1 MPGEASATRGEHAD
15 GQIDLAEVQLEWHE
29 LFRAVLDADEEREH
43 STRNL
48 GGAISQHDTEVTFGC
63 DAAVV
68 SPVFFGYMSTTEAD
82 VDAENAK
89 VVTMEAEFERGR
101 QKRITELQTAK
112 KVMAADEYGPV
123 LKQWNIDEAS
133 ITKAHE
139 SELAERKYKFA
150 FLNREDSKNIQHAAN
165 AAKYAEKTETSKI
178 PKGAQL
184 EALAR
189 GEVERLVGEID
200 AANEA
205 VKLAQDELLAAQN
218 LRGKKHEARA
228 RQVVET
234 SLILLEGRATAS
246 EKDLDSLL
254 EQLQEAEFMLNRAER
269 IRSQEDL
276 VLPLYEPLAQR
287 AAEGDF
293 RAPFLSVFC
302 GLTVASNDNMWEKL
316 TFITHLFDIND
327 SKFMDYE
334 EICVMLAT
342 LASVLN
348 SLKLLRETTSRE
360 ELESIVTRAFLE
372 GNLDHRKGMT
382 NYEVHDQTWTCTLA
396 LQVKTWMAGIIARS
410 PKLSDIFG
418 SSWSFGQMSTVMRC
432 KMSMVH
438 EFELSMISMVDLK
451 HKVARK
457 LIKHRPCLQKE
468 NVQVMHDRALAMG
481 DDDPLKPDYSRFLHS
496 DKKKSFSNAV
506 SLSHGHL
513 ENLSHWRDTVRIKAV
528 TKIQNLFRG
537 KQARQAAERMAKKQ
551 AFLCARAMAVEDTRQ
566 RIAAEIW
573 KREAA
578 SGVGRLKWDAKVRMK
593 QAKLRAAGENVDRQQ
608 VVEAIIE
615 ESVQAAQDGVME
627 RFDEIARDR
636 GFDED
641 VVEHTAEQT
650 SETDGEEDF
659 FSLATA
665 SRQVSVRT
673 KAACKEL
680 ATHLLMADMR
690 GMAGQLWGNGAN
702 SVPDLGRP
710 QTPRKE
716 GKEGS
721 GAVDVE
727 SAAKMS
733 ILGNGSVNDPF
744 VFSGGGQLPQKTNAP
759 LADSALSS
767 VGGSPSVR
775 QGFELDSVIVRVD
788 GQMAKIKLTDVRK
801 QLMTVGLFPPELYG
815 VGETFEEMR
824 LREKLAD
831 ADPAVEDLA
840 RRLRSWDAAMTE
852 VKVDGLLAELPAK
865 RLLMQYAQG
874 FVDRADPPGNF
885 QPLFDDLARHF
896 QISRNAKQIGT
907 ILVNLIRTD
916 FSFGLAADSLDV
928 LRGNQDAL
936 LAKMAQIEV
945 ADGMSEAEAGYER
958 RLTAAKLQGRSI
970 EEVEQTHNRNML
982 KEVKRRMQIKYL
994 EVANVCSDFLEMA
1007 KHLATTIIDERN
1019 FELVDKTIRPVIE
1032 SACNG
1037 RGVEGNRG
1045 HGGKRYKYEAFN
1057 IRLKVCC
1064 DDHGLF
1070 NGDDE
1075 CAAKGYG
1082 GRGLLGA
1089 LEYMKQHEPG
1099 LNIPLT
1105 CTVDYHGFRV
1115 LAVAKVP
1122 INLPIFTN
1130 SGKLRRAHED
1140 MVHGTADAGDTIRNE
1155 NRVLNSKLQA
1165 VAEKLN
1171 LSFHLVKGVRELNST
1186 ALWATANLRGY
1197 RKDKSTFYLLN
1208 FWRAFPAEDPT
1219 GTPHLKPSARGQ
1231 SIMWRGLR
1239 PELVRSNPVPLS
1251 PDANLLVTRDAPDWR
1266 QQRDDVLEAT
1276 RRLVNEVLPNFAEEL
1291 SRKDI
1296 GSADGAFGYGF
1307 NITADMHR
1315 RGIGVRHMG
1324 LLRDMLWRPLHGS
1337 VDLSF
1342 NSNRIR
1348 TKTDMRLQLRRGDQ
1362 VRIDGSVFT
1371 VSVKPRHEYSASCIT
1386 LDRKVLLTVE
1396 SMNIVSGSHHRSHNF
1411 WSERLL
1417 PSIRSRFGELAVDHA
1432 EEGNIRLLLQPC
1444 IVYIIQRLQE
1454 MLGFALSTACS
1465 NHFYSRP
1472 CGFKFTTLDIT
1483 NAPMRIKHNAPMK
1496 EVAEASMLVLRANK
1510 ARATDYVQLVQMA
1523 QPELYLTLEE
1533 RKGSR
1538 VAVNHG
1544 QGGIALS
1551 GYYVGPIKFERP
1563 GPIANDPLNR
1573 AVQLQSAA
1581 HCHIDTKNTGRRLAP
1596 MQSHLSFSV
1605 ESWAKCEG
1613 GLDTTRYVLMTGRY
1627 SLLATRDNCWAAS
1640 ICTADGSELYVLGP
1654 KVVHGEWVHLV
1665 VIYDGVIV
1673 RMYVNAELVAQM
1685 EVHVAVERVRSE
1697 KKAEQDRALADI
1709 QEEENR
1715 ARERCKVVTERELDA
1730 YCKTREGEAQLTRAA
1745 NKLREKATLAS
1756 QMDRDAAK
1764 KGVVKLSKAD
1774 AKAQARL
1781 DFKTEMYMR
1790 NVQKVAE
1797 KYKRKR
1803 DDFQDLVAQ
1812 ELEEI
1817 CGRAEK
1823 PLRVGAMCRCKRSKT
1838 GRNFFSGDLCHVAV
1852 YLSALP
1858 VDTVRAHHFAGV
1870 QATATESDRLYM
1882 LAGAKFQAALAFAP
1896 DDIEIISRYA
1906 QSVINYLE
1914 LESMQSKNPRRSQR
1928 MVEEAVDM
1936 FVRMENWD
1944 GLAVIFS
1951 RLPSGSF
1958 CQAFLATVAS
1968 VPGYFASSLHMP
1980 LKNLAHMPKKFY
1992 LDIAGADE
2000 IMIEVAAAVYR
2011 LVLSDLSLA
2020 DSFGQVDLS
2029 WLPVI
2034 KSAPTVVATVL
2045 QAESDDDE
2053 RIVDLEKYHLDCS
2066 NVQEADVKAL
2076 INNRRLAVVLNLT
2089 GFDGRRAVEANM
2101 LTSVTD
2107 INLHDCNKLTDTA
2120 VDHIMKRACQIQTL
2134 NLAGCCNLTDTACAY
2149 IVQDPVSGSRR
2160 GASLTSLN
2168 LGYCLNITDKGVARL
2183 VASATKLLHINLAGC
2198 VQLTDEGVLT
2208 LVSTCTRLQEVVFAQ
2223 CKHLTDKTLCYLAD
2237 FLWVEELDISHCSKV
2252 TDDGMEVI
2260 AIEFAGLRSLNLK
2273 RCSRLTER
2281 TLDVLSMYCS
2291 HLKHVDLRDLS
2302 NCGGNAV
2309 DRLKQARPQ
2318 LEILI

>member
-1 MPGEASATRGEHAD
+1 
-15 GQIDLAEVQLEWHE
+15 
-29 LFRAVLDADEEREH
+29 
-43 STRNL
+43 
-48 GGAISQHDTEVTFGC
+48 
-63 DAAVV
+63 
-68 SPVFFGYMSTTEAD
+68 
-82 VDAENAK
+82 
-89 VVTMEAEFERGR
+89 
-101 QKRITELQTAK
+101 
-112 KVMAADEYGPV
+112 
-123 LKQWNIDEAS
+123 
-133 ITKAHE
+133 
-139 SELAERKYKFA
+139 
-150 FLNREDSKNIQHAAN
+150 
-165 AAKYAEKTETSKI
+165 
-178 PKGAQL
+178 
-184 EALAR
+184 
-189 GEVERLVGEID
+189 
-200 AANEA
+200 
-205 VKLAQDELLAAQN
+205 
-218 LRGKKHEARA
+218 
-228 RQVVET
+228 
-234 SLILLEGRATAS
+234 
-246 EKDLDSLL
+246 
-254 EQLQEAEFMLNRAER
+254 
-269 IRSQEDL
+269 
-276 VLPLYEPLAQR
+276 
-287 AAEGDF
+287 
-293 RAPFLSVFC
+293 
-302 GLTVASNDNMWEKL
+302 
-316 TFITHLFDIND
+316 
-327 SKFMDYE
+327 
-334 EICVMLAT
+334 
-342 LASVLN
+342 
-348 SLKLLRETTSRE
+348 
-360 ELESIVTRAFLE
+360 IVTRAFLE

-382 NYEVHDQTWTCTLA
+382 NYEVMDWFQAEIDEYTWTCTLA
-396 LQVKTWMAGIIARS
+396 LQVKAWMAGIIARS
-410 PKLSDIFG
+410 PQLSDIFG

-432 KMSMVH
+432 NMSMVH

-468 NVQVMHDRALAMG
+468 NVQVVHDRALAMG

-496 DKKKSFSNAV
+496 EKKRSFSNAV
-506 SLSHGHL
+506 SLRHGHL
-513 ENLSHWRDTVRIKAV
+513 GNLSHWRDTVRIKAV

-537 KQARQAAERMAKKQ
+537 RLARQAAERMAKKQ
-551 AFLCARAMAVEDTRQ
+551 AFFCARAMAVEDTRQ

-593 QAKLRAAGENVDRQQ
+593 QGKLRAAGENVDRQQ

-641 VVEHTAEQT
+641 VIEHTAEQT

-673 KAACKEL
+673 KGACKEL

-690 GMAGQLWGNGAN
+690 GMASQLWGNGAN
-702 SVPDLGRP
+702 SITDLGRP

-733 ILGNGSVNDPF
+733 ILGNGSVNDSF

-759 LADSALSS
+759 MADSALSS

-775 QGFELDSVIVRVD
+775 QGFELDSIIVRVD

-840 RRLRSWDAAMTE
+840 RRLRSWDATMTQ
-852 VKVDGLLAELPAK
+852 VKVDGLLAELPTK

-885 QPLFDDLARHF
+885 QPLFDDLAGHF

-907 ILVNLIRTD
+907 ILVNLTRTD
-916 FSFGLAADSLDV
+916 FSFGSTADSLDV

-970 EEVEQTHNRNML
+970 EEMEQTHNRNML
-982 KEVKRRMQIKYL
+982 KEVKRRMQSISEAQAMIAKSRSRIDTAEQELAEMRRRETSDRALKHRTGGLPYTAQIREAHRYDWTRRYSAAMSADETSEEALEIKYL
-994 EVANVCSDFLEMA
+994 EVANVCNDFLEMA
-1007 KHLATTIIDERN
+1007 KHLATTIIDEGN

-1075 CAAKGYG
+1075 CLPLFGTFPSKIRLHPLSFVVVELA
-1082 GRGLLGA
+1082 
-1089 LEYMKQHEPG
+1089 G

-1122 INLPIFTN
+1122 INTPIFTS

-1140 MVHGTADAGDTIRNE
+1140 MVHGTADAGDTVRNE

-1186 ALWATANLRGY
+1186 ALWATADLRGY

-1266 QQRDDVLEAT
+1266 QQRDDVLHAT
-1276 RRLVNEVLPNFAEEL
+1276 RRLVNEVLPSFAEEL

-1296 GSADGAFGYGF
+1296 GSADGGFGYGF

-1348 TKTDMRLQLRRGDQ
+1348 TKTDMRLQLGRGDQ

-1386 LDRKVLLTVE
+1386 LDRKVEMLSRNNVSICKGKVGSDRNSLEIRRLLLAEMAARATKNMLRQLLRTSAAQSHTTAHQTQVLCVLLTVE
-1396 SMNIVSGSHHRSHNF
+1396 SMNIVSGSHHRSHHF

-1417 PSIRSRFGELAVDHA
+1417 PSIRSRYGGLAVDHA

-1444 IVYIIQRLQE
+1444 IVYIIQRLQV
-1454 MLGFALSTACS
+1454 
-1465 NHFYSRP
+1465 RP
-1472 CGFKFTTLDIT
+1472 YRGRDPIPDVPLLLERWTVKRLPLPFTHPLIVVLR
-1483 NAPMRIKHNAPMK
+1483 PRCYVIKHNAPMK
-1496 EVAEASMLVLRANK
+1496 EVAEASILVLRANK

-1573 AVQLQSAA
+1573 AVQLQAAA

-1596 MQSHLSFSV
+1596 MQSRLSFSV

-1640 ICTADGSELYVLGP
+1640 ICTEDGSELYVLGP

-1673 RMYVNAELVAQM
+1673 RMFVNAELVAQM

-1697 KKAEQDRALADI
+1697 KKAEQDRTLADI

-1715 ARERCKVVTERELDA
+1715 ARERCKAVTERELDA
-1730 YCKTREGEAQLTRAA
+1730 YCKTREGETQLTRAA

-1790 NVQKVAE
+1790 NVQKV
-1797 KYKRKR
+1797 
-1803 DDFQDLVAQ
+1803 
-1812 ELEEI
+1812 
-1817 CGRAEK
+1817 
-1823 PLRVGAMCRCKRSKT
+1823 
-1838 GRNFFSGDLCHVAV
+1838 
-1852 YLSALP
+1852 
-1858 VDTVRAHHFAGV
+1858 
-1870 QATATESDRLYM
+1870 
-1882 LAGAKFQAALAFAP
+1882 
-1896 DDIEIISRYA
+1896 
-1906 QSVINYLE
+1906 
-1914 LESMQSKNPRRSQR
+1914 
-1928 MVEEAVDM
+1928 
-1936 FVRMENWD
+1936 
-1944 GLAVIFS
+1944 
-1951 RLPSGSF
+1951 
-1958 CQAFLATVAS
+1958 
-1968 VPGYFASSLHMP
+1968 
-1980 LKNLAHMPKKFY
+1980 
-1992 LDIAGADE
+1992 
-2000 IMIEVAAAVYR
+2000 
-2011 LVLSDLSLA
+2011 
-2020 DSFGQVDLS
+2020 
-2029 WLPVI
+2029 
-2034 KSAPTVVATVL
+2034 
-2045 QAESDDDE
+2045 
-2053 RIVDLEKYHLDCS
+2053 
-2066 NVQEADVKAL
+2066 
-2076 INNRRLAVVLNLT
+2076 
-2089 GFDGRRAVEANM
+2089 
-2101 LTSVTD
+2101 
-2107 INLHDCNKLTDTA
+2107 
-2120 VDHIMKRACQIQTL
+2120 
-2134 NLAGCCNLTDTACAY
+2134 
-2149 IVQDPVSGSRR
+2149 
-2160 GASLTSLN
+2160 
-2168 LGYCLNITDKGVARL
+2168 
-2183 VASATKLLHINLAGC
+2183 
-2198 VQLTDEGVLT
+2198 
-2208 LVSTCTRLQEVVFAQ
+2208 
-2223 CKHLTDKTLCYLAD
+2223 
-2237 FLWVEELDISHCSKV
+2237 
-2252 TDDGMEVI
+2252 
-2260 AIEFAGLRSLNLK
+2260 
-2273 RCSRLTER
+2273 
-2281 TLDVLSMYCS
+2281 
-2291 HLKHVDLRDLS
+2291 
-2302 NCGGNAV
+2302 
-2309 DRLKQARPQ
+2309 
-2318 LEILI
+2318 

>member
-1 MPGEASATRGEHAD
+1 
-15 GQIDLAEVQLEWHE
+15 
-29 LFRAVLDADEEREH
+29 
-43 STRNL
+43 
-48 GGAISQHDTEVTFGC
+48 
-63 DAAVV
+63 
-68 SPVFFGYMSTTEAD
+68 
-82 VDAENAK
+82 
-89 VVTMEAEFERGR
+89 
-101 QKRITELQTAK
+101 
-112 KVMAADEYGPV
+112 
-123 LKQWNIDEAS
+123 
-133 ITKAHE
+133 
-139 SELAERKYKFA
+139 
-150 FLNREDSKNIQHAAN
+150 
-165 AAKYAEKTETSKI
+165 
-178 PKGAQL
+178 
-184 EALAR
+184 
-189 GEVERLVGEID
+189 
-200 AANEA
+200 
-205 VKLAQDELLAAQN
+205 
-218 LRGKKHEARA
+218 
-228 RQVVET
+228 
-234 SLILLEGRATAS
+234 
-246 EKDLDSLL
+246 
-254 EQLQEAEFMLNRAER
+254 
-269 IRSQEDL
+269 
-276 VLPLYEPLAQR
+276 
-287 AAEGDF
+287 
-293 RAPFLSVFC
+293 
-302 GLTVASNDNMWEKL
+302 
-316 TFITHLFDIND
+316 
-327 SKFMDYE
+327 
-334 EICVMLAT
+334 
-342 LASVLN
+342 
-348 SLKLLRETTSRE
+348 
-360 ELESIVTRAFLE
+360 
-372 GNLDHRKGMT
+372 
-382 NYEVHDQTWTCTLA
+382 
-396 LQVKTWMAGIIARS
+396 
-410 PKLSDIFG
+410 
-418 SSWSFGQMSTVMRC
+418 
-432 KMSMVH
+432 
-438 EFELSMISMVDLK
+438 
-451 HKVARK
+451 
-457 LIKHRPCLQKE
+457 
-468 NVQVMHDRALAMG
+468 
-481 DDDPLKPDYSRFLHS
+481 
-496 DKKKSFSNAV
+496 
-506 SLSHGHL
+506 
-513 ENLSHWRDTVRIKAV
+513 
-528 TKIQNLFRG
+528 
-537 KQARQAAERMAKKQ
+537 
-551 AFLCARAMAVEDTRQ
+551 
-566 RIAAEIW
+566 
-573 KREAA
+573 
-578 SGVGRLKWDAKVRMK
+578 
-593 QAKLRAAGENVDRQQ
+593 
-608 VVEAIIE
+608 
-615 ESVQAAQDGVME
+615 
-627 RFDEIARDR
+627 
-636 GFDED
+636 
-641 VVEHTAEQT
+641 
-650 SETDGEEDF
+650 
-659 FSLATA
+659 
-665 SRQVSVRT
+665 
-673 KAACKEL
+673 
-680 ATHLLMADMR
+680 
-690 GMAGQLWGNGAN
+690 
-702 SVPDLGRP
+702 
-710 QTPRKE
+710 
-716 GKEGS
+716 
-721 GAVDVE
+721 
-727 SAAKMS
+727 
-733 ILGNGSVNDPF
+733 
-744 VFSGGGQLPQKTNAP
+744 
-759 LADSALSS
+759 
-767 VGGSPSVR
+767 
-775 QGFELDSVIVRVD
+775 
-788 GQMAKIKLTDVRK
+788 
-801 QLMTVGLFPPELYG
+801 
-815 VGETFEEMR
+815 
-824 LREKLAD
+824 
-831 ADPAVEDLA
+831 
-840 RRLRSWDAAMTE
+840 
-852 VKVDGLLAELPAK
+852 
-865 RLLMQYAQG
+865 
-874 FVDRADPPGNF
+874 
-885 QPLFDDLARHF
+885 
-896 QISRNAKQIGT
+896 
-907 ILVNLIRTD
+907 
-916 FSFGLAADSLDV
+916 
-928 LRGNQDAL
+928 
-936 LAKMAQIEV
+936 
-945 ADGMSEAEAGYER
+945 
-958 RLTAAKLQGRSI
+958 
-970 EEVEQTHNRNML
+970 
-982 KEVKRRMQIKYL
+982 
-994 EVANVCSDFLEMA
+994 
-1007 KHLATTIIDERN
+1007 
-1019 FELVDKTIRPVIE
+1019 
-1032 SACNG
+1032 
-1037 RGVEGNRG
+1037 
-1045 HGGKRYKYEAFN
+1045 
-1057 IRLKVCC
+1057 
-1064 DDHGLF
+1064 
-1070 NGDDE
+1070 
-1075 CAAKGYG
+1075 
-1082 GRGLLGA
+1082 
-1089 LEYMKQHEPG
+1089 
-1099 LNIPLT
+1099 
-1105 CTVDYHGFRV
+1105 
-1115 LAVAKVP
+1115 
-1122 INLPIFTN
+1122 
-1130 SGKLRRAHED
+1130 

-1219 GTPHLKPSARGQ
+1219 GTPHLKSSARGQ

-1276 RRLVNEVLPNFAEEL
+1276 RRLVNEVLPSFAEEL

-1315 RGIGVRHMG
+1315 RGVGVRHMG

-1640 ICTADGSELYVLGP
+1640 ICTEDGSELYVLGP

-1715 ARERCKVVTERELDA
+1715 ARERCKAVTERELDA

-1745 NKLREKATLAS
+1745 NKLREKAILAS

-1764 KGVVKLSKAD
+1764 KGVVRLSKAD

-1882 LAGAKFQAALAFAP
+1882 LAGAKFQAALSFAP

-1951 RLPSGSF
+1951 RLPSAPLYAGSF

-2089 GFDGRRAVEANM
+2089 GCKWVTDESMEHVAKVLVHLQAFTVSGCQLITDKHLERIMRRNGGLAVLGLSRCPGIGALALACIPSICQGLKTVDLSHNANVTDDVLGQLARCCRRLGTLYLQYCSFVTDVGVQTLAVEVNHETLTSLDLSGCVLLSDYSIVALGQLCRKLRRLNLKALNRVTEEGASSVTRNCWDMEYLCLEDMYNLMDSAFVFDFSVDGRRAVEANM

-2134 NLAGCCNLTDTACAY
+2134 NLAGCCNLTDMACAY

-2168 LGYCLNITDKGVARL
+2168 LGYCLNITDKGVERL

-2252 TDDGMEVI
+2252 SDDGMEVI

-2318 LEILI
+2318 LVILT